1 MYPLGWSPDIL
12 SPLLESLAN
21 LPAKNGQP
29 GELLD
34 PLPAVVNPTSID
46 DLQSQLASDPF
57 RRDLSNTVASRN
69 IWPLLLLLASCVFL
83 ADVFVRRVHVSFAWM
98 APWWTILLGRLLG
111 RDPELPPKETM
122 NRLQSRKAELS
133 QRLENRRSHTRF
145 ESTTE
150 GNPQVADAAAPETT
164 PRPEAPQ
171 TKNGKKSLAEQE
183 ATDEDSYTSRLLKAK
198 KQVWKDRES

>member
-1 MYPLGWSPDIL
+1 
-12 SPLLESLAN
+12 
-21 LPAKNGQP
+21 
-29 GELLD
+29 
-34 PLPAVVNPTSID
+34 
-46 DLQSQLASDPF
+46 
-57 RRDLSNTVASRN
+57 
-69 IWPLLLLLASCVFL
+69 
-83 ADVFVRRVHVSFAWM
+83 M

-133 QRLENRRSHTRF
+133 QQLENRRSHTRF

-150 GNPQVADAAAPETT
+150 GHPREADTAAPETT
-164 PRPEAPQ
+164 TRPEAPQ